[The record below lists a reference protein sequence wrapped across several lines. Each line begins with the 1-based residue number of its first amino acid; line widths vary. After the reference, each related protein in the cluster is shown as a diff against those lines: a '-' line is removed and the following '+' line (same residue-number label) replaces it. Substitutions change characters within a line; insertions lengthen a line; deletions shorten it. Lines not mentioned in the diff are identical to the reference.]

1 LKIKLIMLQSLYEY
15 LFFTIY
21 MEFKKIYSEQS
32 DPVFYSIMAVLTLL
46 IILSSPIIYF
56 LSEHYLNLKITKG
69 LWIVGVMLVFGLN
82 YYYFSNDRIKKIES
96 KFEDETIRKKFK
108 LILSIVLILLI
119 IQFLIIYKQISV
131 WFKAIWFR

>member
-1 LKIKLIMLQSLYEY
+1 MLQSLYEY

-131 WFKAIWFR
+131 

>member
-1 LKIKLIMLQSLYEY
+1 MLQSLYEY

-96 KFEDETIRKKFK
+96 KFEGETIRKKFK

-131 WFKAIWFR
+131 